1 MDRWQGKVAVVT
13 GASSGIG
20 AVTATKLLENGLSV
34 VALARREER
43 LLENQKTLPE
53 NLRARY
59 HPKKCDVT
67 DEEAVKSTF
76 AWIEERFG
84 GADILVNNAGVLTHG
99 VNLSAPDNTEV
110 VRKTVET
117 NIMSVVYCVREAF
130 NSMKK
135 RNVDGHIVIINSV
148 LGHKIP
154 MMPNGSINMYA
165 PSKFAVTAM
174 VETYRQ
180 EFANAGTKV
189 KVTSISPG
197 AVETEIVPNM
207 AAYRKAGMSLL
218 YPEDV
223 SNAILYALG
232 TPPHVQVHELIIK
245 PVGEKN

>member
-1 MDRWQGKVAVVT
+1 M
-13 GASSGIG
+13 
-20 AVTATKLLENGLSV
+20 
-34 VALARREER
+34 
-43 LLENQKTLPE
+43 
-53 NLRARY
+53 
-59 HPKKCDVT
+59 
-67 DEEAVKSTF
+67 KSTF
-76 AWIEERFG
+76 AWIEECFG

-189 KVTSISPG
+189 KVT
-197 AVETEIVPNM
+197 
-207 AAYRKAGMSLL
+207 
-218 YPEDV
+218 V
-223 SNAILYALG
+223 STLIFCGTFFMGNILAKLTFLNFIHYFKK
-232 TPPHVQVHELIIK
+232 V
-245 PVGEKN
+245 